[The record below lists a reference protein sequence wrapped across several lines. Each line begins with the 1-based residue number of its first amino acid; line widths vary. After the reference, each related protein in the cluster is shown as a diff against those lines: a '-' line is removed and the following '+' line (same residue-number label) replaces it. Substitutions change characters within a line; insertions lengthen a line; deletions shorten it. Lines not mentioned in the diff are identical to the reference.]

1 MEINT
6 IINLYNSAKEQEK
19 EAKKQA
25 EKLKA
30 LILNHA
36 SGADFFETED
46 YNVMIQDR
54 ISTRID
60 TETLYKD
67 FPDLK
72 DVYGKQT
79 VSKIITA
86 KPKQTAQKT
95 A

>member
-1 MEINT
+1 MDINT
-6 IINLYNSAKEQEK
+6 IINLYNSAKEQER

-30 LILNHA
+30 MILNHA
-36 SGADFFETED
+36 SGSELFETEN
-46 YNVMIQDR
+46 YIVMIQKR

-67 FPDLK
+67 FPDFK
-72 DVYGKQT
+72 ETYGKQT
-79 VSKIITA
+79 VSEIITTKA
-86 KPKQTAQKT
+86 KQTVQKT